1 MMSFKVLAACGSLA
15 SAAVLNPRQATTTSG
30 TSTASATEP
39 WYYQTSPEL
48 FAGPTVTG
56 LIAPFLAQ
64 TNPAP
69 WGAEASFV
77 ANAPLET
84 NLPIKGN
91 TNDQSIF
98 QLHGHLSS
106 YFPNPIGFGSNEYPV
121 PPGTNISAVH
131 LLHRHGSRYPT
142 GTASVPIF
150 GSKIHNLTL
159 NGTANWSGELSF
171 LNTWRYN
178 LGAEILV
185 ARGRQELFDSGVLF
199 YYNYGALYNT
209 STKIIARTT
218 TQDRMLKSAEYFMAG
233 FFGLE
238 YSRNVS
244 LVPIIEQD
252 FFNMNCNN
260 SNNYLST
267 GGNNASLI
275 WENIYLAKATKRLK
289 ALAGGYNWTLA
300 DTYNAQ
306 SICPYEEVAFGY
318 SQWCDLFTYEEWQGF
333 EYTIDLQFNGNNGFG
348 SPTGRAVGIG
358 YVEEL
363 YARLQGHLP
372 NVPPGTT
379 QINTTMVN
387 STATFPLN
395 QTMYLDFSHDTN
407 IMSIITAFGL
417 KQFAQP
423 LPPTGPPADQ
433 QLIVS
438 HTTPFAAR
446 MVWEIIHAPQP
457 VKATRP
463 TSANAAASDYYTN
476 GTATT
481 YIHLTISQR
490 TVPLYKSYPQCEER
504 DDGWCEL
511 STILEIWGGL
521 LDQARYD
528 YSCNGMYSPQPAG
541 NITNGV
547 PVSKRDLG
555 LTFGSGLEFH
565 ENSDRWVM

>member
-1 MMSFKVLAACGSLA
+1 MVSSRLLFLSGGLA
-15 SAAVLNPRQATTTSG
+15 SAAVLDPRQATTASG
-30 TSTASATEP
+30 ETTASATEP
-39 WYYQTSPEL
+39 WYYQTTPEL
-48 FAGPTVTG
+48 FAGPTTTG

-77 ANAPLET
+77 PNAPLET
-84 NLPIKGN
+84 NLPIQGN
-91 TNDQSIF
+91 TNNQSIF
-98 QLHGHLSS
+98 QLHGQLSS
-106 YFPNPIGFGSNEYPV
+106 YFPNPIGFGSNEYPL
-121 PPGTNISAVH
+121 PPGANISTVH
-131 LLHRHGSRYPT
+131 LLHRHGARYPT
-142 GTASVPIF
+142 GTSSVASF
-150 GSKIHNLTL
+150 GSKIQNITA
-159 NGTANWSGELSF
+159 NGTAKWTGDLGF
-171 LNTWRYN
+171 LNNWKYN

-238 YSRNVS
+238 WTQNAS
-244 LVPIIEQD
+244 LVPIIEQNN
-252 FFNMNCNN
+252 FNITLAGYMNCNN

-267 GGNNASLI
+267 GGNNASVI
-275 WENIYLAKATKRLK
+275 WENIYLADATKRLK
-289 ALAGGYNWTLA
+289 ALAGGYNWTVA
-300 DTYNAQ
+300 DSYNAQ
-306 SICPYEEVAFGY
+306 TLCPYEHVAFGY

-333 EYTIDLQFNGNNGFG
+333 EYSIDLQFNGNNGFG

-372 NVPPGTT
+372 DVPPGTT
-379 QINTTMVN
+379 QINTTMVA

-395 QTMYLDFSHDTN
+395 QTLYFDFSHDTN
-407 IMSIITAFGL
+407 IFSIITAFGL
-417 KQFAQP
+417 KQFGQP
-423 LPPTGPPADQ
+423 LGPTGPPANR
-433 QLIVS
+433 QLI
-438 HTTPFAAR
+438 
-446 MVWEIIHAPQP
+446 VWEIIHTPQP
-457 VKATRP
+457 LKAIRP
-463 TSANAAASDYYTN
+463 TSPNATASDFYAN

-481 YIHLTISQR
+481 YIHLSISQR

-511 STILEIWGGL
+511 STVLEIWSGL
-521 LDQARYD
+521 LDQAEYD
-528 YSCNGMYSPQPAG
+528 YSCNGKYPAAAPG

-547 PVSKRDLG
+547 PISKRDLG
-555 LTFGSGLEFH
+555 RRFGSGLEFY
-565 ENSDRWVM
+565 ESSDRWVL